1 MEGMLEKK
9 EVIDKLNDLMN
20 KKEKENNNLIES
32 QENKNIENKKIGINK
47 LNDYFKKIENEKKI
61 INVRDFTF
69 ALRRLIS
76 RYLAGAR
83 QDIDIKSDLELHLQ
97 IVKNEFWSK
106 EIADNDEKDN
116 ELAAICIKDIKIGNA
131 FDLYNLLDGDVILS
145 KEIDKNKKKEKEK
158 EKEEN
163 IKDKK
168 DDISEFKINKK
179 KG

>member
-1 MEGMLEKK
+1 M
-9 EVIDKLNDLMN
+9 
-20 KKEKENNNLIES
+20 
-32 QENKNIENKKIGINK
+32 
-47 LNDYFKKIENEKKI
+47 
-61 INVRDFTF
+61 
-69 ALRRLIS
+69 RRLIS

-97 IVKNEFWSK
+97 NVKNEFWSK

-116 ELAAICIKDIKIGNA
+116 ELAAICIKDIKIGNS

-168 DDISEFKINKK
+168 DDISEFEIITTSSEKK
-179 KG
+179 PEDNNPAGDKAPSDDEENVEEEEERDDF